1 MLRTLT
7 MRAKVM
13 GSYIIVFILMFI
25 ALGVALSGM
34 LNVGDKFDHFFEQTY
49 ARQTAY
55 QQMFADGLL
64 SGVALRNLVLKPHLK
79 KPYKV
84 TPKAIERFDQAY
96 KNAMTLAG
104 NDTAIKASLNEIDQ
118 YWQKSRAAKFQVLEL
133 MKAGK
138 RDEAISVLGKQ
149 EHPNW
154 QKVRIA
160 AQKLY
165 NDEVKNAA
173 DLRADMLA
181 SKQGTLRNSLILAA
195 VAVVIGAII
204 AFLIVQGIRKAFCH
218 VVTSLNDI
226 ASGEGDLTRRL
237 DESRQDEVGQV
248 ARAFNRFVAKIQDLV
263 AQVSDSIHQL
273 AGASKQMSEVSGTT
287 MNSFVKQQGE
297 IEQVATAMNQMTATV
312 QEVARNADDAST
324 AAKAADNES
333 SAGNLVVQEVIQAIN
348 ELANEVASTSETI
361 HHLDGDTE
369 QIGTV
374 LDVIKNIAE
383 QTNLLALNA
392 AIEAARAGEQGRG
405 FAVVADEV
413 RTLASRT
420 QQSTQEIQE
429 MIERLQSG
437 AKNAVNAM
445 ERGQKMA
452 AASVEKAEQAGS
464 SLSGITGA
472 VSQIA
477 DMNTQI
483 ATAAEEQSEVADSIN
498 RNVVAINDLSMDA
511 TGGAEQ
517 IATASAD
524 LEQLSERLQDIVG
537 SFKVR

>member
-1 MLRTLT
+1 MLLSMT
-7 MRAKVM
+7 MRARVT
-13 GSYIIVFILMFI
+13 GSYILVFVLMFI

-34 LNVGDKFDHFFEQTY
+34 LNVGDRFDHFFKQTY

-55 QQMFADGLL
+55 QQMYADGLL
-64 SGVALRNLVLKPHLK
+64 SSVALRNLVLKPHLK
-79 KPYKV
+79 KPFKV
-84 TPKAIERFDQAY
+84 TPAAIGRFDKAY
-96 KNAMTLAG
+96 KNAMSLAG
-104 NDTAIKASLNEIDQ
+104 NDAAIKSSLSDIDQ
-118 YWQKSRAAKFQVLEL
+118 HWQRSRAAKFRVLEL

-138 RDEAISVLGKQ
+138 RDEAITVLGKQ

-154 QKVRIA
+154 QKVRVA
-160 AQKLY
+160 TQKLY
-165 NDEVKNAA
+165 NNEVKTAESMRTEMSSA
-173 DLRADMLA
+173 KEA
-181 SKQGTLRNSLILAA
+181 TLRNSLIIA
-195 VAVVIGAII
+195 VIATLIGAII

-237 DESRQDEVGQV
+237 DESRQDEVGHV

-263 AQVSDSIHQL
+263 AQVSDSINQL
-273 AGASKQMSEVSGTT
+273 AGASGQMSEVSGST
-287 MNSFVKQQGE
+287 MDSFVRQQGE
-297 IEQVATAMNQMTATV
+297 IEQVATAMNEMTATV
-312 QEVARNADDAST
+312 QEVARNADDASA
-324 AAKAADNES
+324 AAKAADDES
-333 SAGNLVVQEVIQAIN
+333 SAGNQVVQEVIHAIN
-348 ELANEVASTSETI
+348 ELANEVASTSDTI

-413 RTLASRT
+413 RMLASRT

-437 AKNAVNAM
+437 AKNAVKAM
-445 ERGQKMA
+445 ARGQKMA
-452 AASVEKAEQAGS
+452 SASVEKAGQAGS
-464 SLSGITGA
+464 SLSGITAA

-483 ATAAEEQSEVADSIN
+483 ATAAEEQSDVADSIN
-498 RNVVAINDLSMDA
+498 RNVVAINDLAMHA

-524 LEQLSERLQDIVG
+524 LEQLSERLQKIVG
-537 SFKVR
+537 SFKV